1 VSETIDRPDGS
12 DDASTQGVDL
22 AGYALETRLLA
33 IDQVARFHHMEI
45 DRELLRYPRGEAP
58 SPATLVRWL
67 REGGLWSKAV
77 RLRWGQLMK
86 VESASP
92 IVLLLTDGSAAILAT
107 ADAARNVVW
116 LRDPRAPSGEPP
128 IAVDELRLSQVWTG
142 EALLIRSEREQT
154 DDTAPFTVGWLAR
167 IVMMEKKTLRDIM
180 IASVILS
187 FLTILPPL
195 VVMTVIDK
203 VLTHHS
209 VSTLVMISGFIFIM
223 LLYDTIIGYSRREM
237 IAVVG
242 ARVDAKLSLHVFKRL
257 LGLPLDFFERE
268 QAGVITHHL
277 LQVNKVRDFLTGK
290 MVQVML
296 DMISLFVLLPVLFLL
311 QPLLTWMTVVC
322 GGLIAIIIIAFL
334 GPMSRRITLYIQAE
348 TQKSSVL
355 IESIHGIRT
364 VKSLALEP
372 QQRELWDK
380 RTALSTQ
387 RKLDA
392 MRISNWP
399 QTLITPIEGFM
410 TRGVLLI
417 GVALA
422 LQSSQAIDTGSL
434 MAFMMLSGR
443 VASPLAGLAR
453 VMEDFQEV
461 RVAVHL
467 VAGVLNN
474 PPESV
479 NPGAGLRPQI
489 AGAVSFKSVNYSYPN
504 TKTKALD
511 GVSFDIPAGTMLG
524 LVGRSGSGK
533 STVTRLLQGIT
544 RDYEG
549 FVRLDATDMR
559 EINLGHMRRSFGVV
573 LQENFLFRGTIRE
586 NIIAG
591 RPGLT
596 LSDAVRAARL
606 AGAEEFIERMPNGYE
621 TWIEEGSP
629 NLSGGQR
636 QRLAIARAL
645 IHDPK
650 LLILDEA
657 TSALDPESEALVN
670 ANLQRIAANRT
681 MVIVSHRLSSLTDC
695 DEILVLDRGAVVD
708 IAPHLVLLERCSI
721 YRQLWMQQN
730 RHLETGG
737 APRGGAPAVMT
748 QATAD

>member
-1 VSETIDRPDGS
+1 MSETLDRPDES
-12 DDASTQGVDL
+12 
-22 AGYALETRLLA
+22 AGAAAADPAAYALETRLLA
-33 IDQVARFHHMEI
+33 VDQVARFHHMEV
-45 DRELLRYPRGEAP
+45 DRALLRIPAGEQP
-58 SPATLVRWL
+58 TPATLVRWV
-67 REGGLWSKAV
+67 RDGGLWSKAV
-77 RLRWGQLMK
+77 RLKWAALMK

-92 IVLLLTDGSAAILAT
+92 IILLLNDGSAAILAT

-116 LRDPRAPSGEPP
+116 LRDPRAPSGELPV
-128 IAVDELRLSQVWTG
+128 AVDELRLSQVWTG

-154 DDTAPFTVGWLAR
+154 DETAPFTIGWLAKLVW
-167 IVMMEKKTLRDIM
+167 IEKLILRDVLV
-180 IASVILS
+180 ASFVLSILA
-187 FLTILPPL
+187 ILPPL
-195 VVMTVIDK
+195 VVMAVIDK

-209 VSTLVMISGFIFIM
+209 VSTLIMIAGFITIM
-223 LLYDTIIGYSRREM
+223 LLYEAVIGYTRREM
-237 IAVVG
+237 IAVIA
-242 ARVDAKLSLHVFKRL
+242 ARVDAKLSLHVFRRL
-257 LGLPLDFFERE
+257 LGLPLDFFEKE

-290 MVQVML
+290 MVQVAL
-296 DMISLFVLLPVLFLL
+296 DLITLVVLLPVLFIL
-311 QPLLTWMTVVC
+311 QPMLTWLVLIC
-322 GGLIAIIIIAFL
+322 GGGIALVVMLFL
-334 GPMSRRITLYIQAE
+334 SPISRAVALYIQAE

-380 RTALSTQ
+380 RTALATQ
-387 RKLDA
+387 RKLSS
-392 MRISNWP
+392 MRIANWP
-399 QTLITPIEGFM
+399 QTIISPIEGFM
-410 TRGVLLI
+410 SRGVLLI
-417 GVALA
+417 GVAIA
-422 LQSSQAIDTGSL
+422 LGSPDAIDTGSL
-434 MAFMMLSGR
+434 IAFMMLSGR
-443 VASPLAGLAR
+443 VASPLGGIAR
-453 VMEDFQEV
+453 IMEDFQEV
-461 RVAVHL
+461 RVS
-467 VAGVLNN
+467 VALAASVLNN
-474 PPESV
+474 KPESA
-479 NPGAGLRPQI
+479 NPGAGLRPAI
-489 AGAVSFKSVNYSYPN
+489 AGAVSFSKVTYSYPG
-504 TKTKALD
+504 TKSKALD
-511 GVSFDIPAGTMLG
+511 DITFSIPAGTMLG

-533 STVTRLLQGIT
+533 STITRLLQGIT

-549 FVRLDATDMR
+549 FVKLDSTDMR

-586 NIIAG
+586 NILAG

-606 AGAEEFIERMPNGYE
+606 SGAEEFIERMPDGYE

-695 DEILVLDRGAVVD
+695 DQILVLDRGRVVD
-708 IAPHLVLLERCSI
+708 IGPHLQLLETCSI
-721 YRQLWMQQN
+721 YRQLWLQQN

-748 QATAD
+748 QAAGD